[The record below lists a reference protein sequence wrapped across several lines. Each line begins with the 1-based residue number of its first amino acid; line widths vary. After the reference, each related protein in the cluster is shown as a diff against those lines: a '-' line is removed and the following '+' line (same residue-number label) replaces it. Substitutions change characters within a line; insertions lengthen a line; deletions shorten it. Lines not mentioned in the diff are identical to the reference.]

1 MENEILLILVGFVSG
16 ILFSI
21 VAVGLFSLYC
31 EEDSKKEDNKKER
44 EWLMELPTKQLNIPD
59 EFKTRDERIDRL
71 IKEGWL
77 TIVALRTIVDA
88 LPQKSRKEYE
98 KNLIYQLSRSVGGNV
113 YDMEELI
120 SLSDYTLIG
129 QYVGKYAKK

>member
-1 MENEILLILVGFVSG
+1 MENEILLILLGFVAGVVCFCLALLLST
-16 ILFSI
+16 LSDK
-21 VAVGLFSLYC
+21 
-31 EEDSKKEDNKKER
+31 EDSKKEDTGQK
-44 EWLMELPTKQLNIPD
+44 ELPTKRLNLPD
-59 EFKTRDERIDRL
+59 ELKTRDERIDRL

-77 TIVALRTIVDA
+77 TIVTLRTIVDA
-88 LPQKSRKEYE
+88 LPEKSKKEYE

-113 YDMEELI
+113 EDMEELI